1 MGANSRLT
9 IAAHALAWMGLNEQ
23 TGGEVATSE
32 QIANSVNTNP
42 VVIRRLLG
50 DLREAGLVE
59 ARRGTGA
66 GWRLVRPLDSVSLAE
81 VYAAVEDGPLFA
93 MHHGVPNQR
102 CPVGGGIQSALGP
115 VYDAVEDAL
124 RAQLART
131 TVADILRDS
140 VVAAR

>member
-9 IAAHALAWMGLNEQ
+9 IAAHALAWIGLNERM
-23 TGGEVATSE
+23 GGEVATSE

-59 ARRGTGA
+59 SRRGAGA
-66 GWRLVRPLDSVSLAE
+66 GWRLRRAPESISLAE
-81 VYAAVEDGPLFA
+81 VYEAVEEAPLFA
-93 MHHGVPNQR
+93 MHSATPNQN
-102 CPVGGGIQSALGP
+102 CPVGHGIGTALGP
-115 VYDAVEDAL
+115 VYDGAEQAL

-131 TVADILRDS
+131 SVADVLRDS
-140 VVAAR
+140 VAAP